1 MAAYTRRLRCA
12 GAPRRPAS
20 GSGLSLTIPAW
31 HAVLHDP
38 GEFEHRHG
46 PVLRCRHGL
55 RRDLS
60 GSALPKFPQSA
71 SSRARLSRL
80 PGLLTLRPARLLAPL
95 RRIEPASRPQ
105 RAFTS
110 RLPADWSPALP
121 LDMTTTWS
129 GLLVLAG
136 LSPAGMAASLAAP
149 DPYWRDSRI
158 RLLPRVSDGEPLA
171 WPQMKDLRL
180 GEELV
185 GQFRHPRPCQSRS
198 LTAPAQP
205 TMPEG
210 DDMISEV
217 FVGKPHGERRRALR
231 EDRWIQFRRS
241 RRAKPRTSVLPLQCG
256 R

>member
-20 GSGLSLTIPAW
+20 DSGLSLTIPAW
-31 HAVLHDP
+31 HAVLYDP
-38 GEFEHRHG
+38 EEFEHRHG

-71 SSRARLSRL
+71 SRGARLSRL
-80 PGLLTLRPARLLAPL
+80 PGLLTLRPARLLALL

-110 RLPADWSPALP
+110 RLPAVWSPALP
-121 LDMTTTWS
+121 LDMTTTWT

-149 DPYWRDSRI
+149 DPDVQVSRI
-158 RLLPRVSDGEPLA
+158 R
-171 WPQMKDLRL
+171 
-180 GEELV
+180 
-185 GQFRHPRPCQSRS
+185 FF
-198 LTAPAQP
+198 T
-205 TMPEG
+205 
-210 DDMISEV
+210 
-217 FVGKPHGERRRALR
+217 R
-231 EDRWIQFRRS
+231 EFRS
-241 RRAKPRTSVLPLQCG
+241 RWRKGGG
-256 R
+256 RSAPGEADGA

>member
-31 HAVLHDP
+31 HAVLYDP
-38 GEFEHRHG
+38 EEFEHRHG

-71 SSRARLSRL
+71 SRGARLSRL
-80 PGLLTLRPARLLAPL
+80 PGLLTLRPVRLLALL

-110 RLPADWSPALP
+110 RLSAVRSPALP
-121 LDMTTTWS
+121 LDMTTTWT

-149 DPYWRDSRI
+149 DPDV
-158 RLLPRVSDGEPLA
+158 RLSPHPARATQRRPAPSGE
-171 WPQMKDLRL
+171 KL
-180 GEELV
+180 GSS
-185 GQFRHPRPCQSRS
+185 G
-198 LTAPAQP
+198 
-205 TMPEG
+205 
-210 DDMISEV
+210 
-217 FVGKPHGERRRALR
+217 
-231 EDRWIQFRRS
+231 
-241 RRAKPRTSVLPLQCG
+241 LPLTQQ
-256 R
+256 RRE

>member
-31 HAVLHDP
+31 HAVLYDP
-38 GEFEHRHG
+38 EEFEHRHG

-71 SSRARLSRL
+71 SRGARLSRL
-80 PGLLTLRPARLLAPL
+80 PGLLTLRPARLLALL

-110 RLPADWSPALP
+110 RLPAVWSPALP
-121 LDMTTTWS
+121 LDMTTTWT

-149 DPYWRDSRI
+149 DPDVNLSAHPAPTVRP
-158 RLLPRVSDGEPLA
+158 LPD
-171 WPQMKDLRL
+171 
-180 GEELV
+180 
-185 GQFRHPRPCQSRS
+185 
-198 LTAPAQP
+198 TAIANARTAQAP
-205 TMPEG
+205 
-210 DDMISEV
+210 D
-217 FVGKPHGERRRALR
+217 ALR
-231 EDRWIQFRRS
+231 PGPSAAHAEHALSGVDIS
-241 RRAKPRTSVLPLQCG
+241 TSPSMPGVYRDALALGKVPICDTG
-256 R
+256 HSS

>member
-1 MAAYTRRLRCA
+1 MLSRSVITYSTPSAPLAGTSRFRRMAAYTRRLRCA

-71 SSRARLSRL
+71 SRGARLSRL

-110 RLPADWSPALP
+110 RLSAVWSPALP
-121 LDMTTTWS
+121 LDMTTTWT

-149 DPYWRDSRI
+149 DPAVRRSGILWRLSRFRERPVQQLAPQAGGLTFVRI
-158 RLLPRVSDGEPLA
+158 GRLA
-171 WPQMKDLRL
+171 
-180 GEELV
+180 
-185 GQFRHPRPCQSRS
+185 
-198 LTAPAQP
+198 
-205 TMPEG
+205 
-210 DDMISEV
+210 
-217 FVGKPHGERRRALR
+217 ERRP
-231 EDRWIQFRRS
+231 S
-241 RRAKPRTSVLPLQCG
+241 RFGP
-256 R
+256 

>member
-31 HAVLHDP
+31 HAVLYDP
-38 GEFEHRHG
+38 EEFEHRHG

-71 SSRARLSRL
+71 SRGARLSRL
-80 PGLLTLRPARLLAPL
+80 PGLLTLRPVRLLALL

-110 RLPADWSPALP
+110 RLSAVWSPALP
-121 LDMTTTWS
+121 LDMTTTWT

-149 DPYWRDSRI
+149 DPTPSFVRQLHGHSR
-158 RLLPRVSDGEPLA
+158 S
-171 WPQMKDLRL
+171 RL
-180 GEELV
+180 GSLSIGFTHSV
-185 GQFRHPRPCQSRS
+185 GSPRRGRMFGSASWYSPWGLLLQSGRLSRS
-198 LTAPAQP
+198 AG
-205 TMPEG
+205 PERAW
-210 DDMISEV
+210 
-217 FVGKPHGERRRALR
+217 RRPNRQWR
-231 EDRWIQFRRS
+231 
-241 RRAKPRTSVLPLQCG
+241 
-256 R
+256 

>member
-31 HAVLHDP
+31 HAVLYDP
-38 GEFEHRHG
+38 EEFEHRHG

-71 SSRARLSRL
+71 SRGARLSRL
-80 PGLLTLRPARLLAPL
+80 PGLLTLRPVRLLALL

-110 RLPADWSPALP
+110 RLSAVRSPALP
-121 LDMTTTWS
+121 LDMTTTWT

-136 LSPAGMAASLAAP
+136 LTPAGMAASLAAP
-149 DPYWRDSRI
+149 EPGAR
-158 RLLPRVSDGEPLA
+158 RVWLSATLSSASNRTGCCSA
-171 WPQMKDLRL
+171 R
-180 GEELV
+180 
-185 GQFRHPRPCQSRS
+185 
-198 LTAPAQP
+198 AP
-205 TMPEG
+205 
-210 DDMISEV
+210 
-217 FVGKPHGERRRALR
+217 
-231 EDRWIQFRRS
+231 S
-241 RRAKPRTSVLPLQCG
+241 RRIVSSSW
-256 R
+256 

>member
-1 MAAYTRRLRCA
+1 MSGRLRVDAPPWRLGSPPPQGSSLGSGLCCPDPSSLNRPHPPNSQAHPDFAALAAYTGCLRCA

-31 HAVLHDP
+31 HAVLYDP

-71 SSRARLSRL
+71 SRGARLSRL
-80 PGLLTLRPARLLAPL
+80 PGLLTLRPVRLLAPL

-110 RLPADWSPALP
+110 RLPAVWSPALP
-121 LDMTTTWS
+121 LDMTTTWT

-149 DPYWRDSRI
+149 
-158 RLLPRVSDGEPLA
+158 EPDV
-171 WPQMKDLRL
+171 PD
-180 GEELV
+180 
-185 GQFRHPRPCQSRS
+185 
-198 LTAPAQP
+198 
-205 TMPEG
+205 
-210 DDMISEV
+210 
-217 FVGKPHGERRRALR
+217 
-231 EDRWIQFRRS
+231 
-241 RRAKPRTSVLPLQCG
+241 
-256 R
+256 

>member
-1 MAAYTRRLRCA
+1 MAAYTGRLRCA

-31 HAVLHDP
+31 HAVLYDP
-38 GEFEHRHG
+38 EEFEHRHG

-71 SSRARLSRL
+71 SRGARLSRL
-80 PGLLTLRPARLLAPL
+80 PGLLTLRPVRLLALL

-110 RLPADWSPALP
+110 RLPTVWSPALP
-121 LDMTTTWS
+121 LDMTTTWT

-149 DPYWRDSRI
+149 DPDEPDSSI
-158 RLLPRVSDGEPLA
+158 LLLPWVCGGEALIRA
-171 WPQMKDLRL
+171 RD
-180 GEELV
+180 
-185 GQFRHPRPCQSRS
+185 
-198 LTAPAQP
+198 
-205 TMPEG
+205 EG
-210 DDMISEV
+210 CAV
-217 FVGKPHGERRRALR
+217 RGA
-231 EDRWIQFRRS
+231 S
-241 RRAKPRTSVLPLQCG
+241 RRPDSTCAPP
-256 R
+256 

>member
-20 GSGLSLTIPAW
+20 GSGLSLPIPAW
-31 HAVLHDP
+31 HAVLYDP
-38 GEFEHRHG
+38 EEFEHRHG

-71 SSRARLSRL
+71 SRGARLSRL
-80 PGLLTLRPARLLAPL
+80 PGLLTLRPVRLLALL

-110 RLPADWSPALP
+110 RLSAVRSPALP
-121 LDMTTTWS
+121 LDMTTTWT

-149 DPYWRDSRI
+149 DPGVRCYRTG
-158 RLLPRVSDGEPLA
+158 LLPRMIDEEPLFRPRMQDA
-171 WPQMKDLRL
+171 RIRQVAIRDRL
-180 GEELV
+180 
-185 GQFRHPRPCQSRS
+185 HSRPC
-198 LTAPAQP
+198 
-205 TMPEG
+205 
-210 DDMISEV
+210 
-217 FVGKPHGERRRALR
+217 
-231 EDRWIQFRRS
+231 
-241 RRAKPRTSVLPLQCG
+241 
-256 R
+256 